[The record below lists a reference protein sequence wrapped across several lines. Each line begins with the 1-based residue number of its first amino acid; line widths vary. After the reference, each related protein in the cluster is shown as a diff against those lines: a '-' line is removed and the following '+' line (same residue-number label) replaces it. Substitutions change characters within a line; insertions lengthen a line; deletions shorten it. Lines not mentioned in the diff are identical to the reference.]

1 MPAIVIPDD
10 YPAVLGPSAAYQ
22 TLISRTPVMYF
33 DTLPGSEDT
42 LIERI
47 RDAEAVINI
56 RSSSKFTVRVFES
69 CPKLKLLSLWG
80 TGTDNVDLH
89 AAERHGVT
97 VTNTPG
103 VAAVSIAEHS
113 MALLFAVARRIP
125 VTDARVRQGEWPRGS
140 SVQLHGK
147 TLGIIGLGAIG
158 RQFARIAQGI
168 GMRVICWTMHP
179 DPSLGFTL
187 VPDLGAL
194 LKESDV
200 VSMHLRLSD
209 QTKHMLGRAQFAA
222 MKPGVIF
229 LNTARGPIVDED
241 ALIEALASGHLAGA
255 GLDVFE
261 TEPLP
266 AGHALTRMDNVVLTP
281 HSAGITPEVLEAGLA
296 LSIENVWSYYGGSP
310 ANVVKTA

>member
-10 YPAVLGPSAAYQ
+10 CPAVLGPSAAYKA
-22 TLISRTPVMYF
+22 LLSRTPVMYF

-56 RSSSKFTVRVFES
+56 RSSSKFTPRVFES
-69 CPKLKLLSLWG
+69 CPNLKLLSLWG

-89 AAERHGVT
+89 AAARHDVT

-113 MALLFAVARRIP
+113 LALLFAVARRIP

-179 DPSLGFTL
+179 DPSLGFAL
-187 VPDLGAL
+187 VPDLGTL

-209 QTKHMLGRAQFAA
+209 QTKHMLGREQFAA

-241 ALIEALASGHLAGA
+241 ALIEALESGHVAGA

-296 LSIENVWSYYGGSP
+296 LSIENVWSYYAGSP
-310 ANVVKTA
+310 ANVVNPA